1 MKATLAINGLSVLKN
16 IKLFVTVFNCR
27 LLLYSFLLCMF
38 ENWGRPIEQLLS
50 LTDLLLLKILYFK
63 VWKDT

>member
-1 MKATLAINGLSVLKN
+1 MKATLAINSLSVLKN
-16 IKLFVTVFNCR
+16 IQLTVLNSR

-50 LTDLLLLKILYFK
+50 LTDLLLLKIWYFK
-63 VWKDT
+63 VWKDS